1 MNGTTL
7 AIYLPILIAIMMAIQ
22 DQEEKQRITLW
33 KIKKRRG
40 IIRMNG
46 DLVKKYIGMDC
57 RISTGSLGTNVVG
70 RIVDVEENWIEVET
84 KKGNE
89 LINLDFVQ
97 HIRPK

>member
-1 MNGTTL
+1 
-7 AIYLPILIAIMMAIQ
+7 MMAILGE
-22 DQEEKQRITLW
+22 QEIQKATLW

-46 DLVKKYIGMDC
+46 ELVKKYIGMDC
-57 RISTGSLGTNVVG
+57 RISTGSWGTNVIG
-70 RIVDVEENWIEVET
+70 RIVDVKENWIEVET

-97 HIRPK
+97 HIRPQ